1 VVDIYLFLRNPR
13 NESLVT
19 ADWLKTR
26 RETAFLRSALPA
38 LSDDAPVILVGAL
51 TDWVYE
57 LKLHLVL
64 ATALRLEGWRPVFL
78 IPSRSARRAQRY
90 CRAFGVTDFV
100 YFDEVLLTSAERRTI
115 EARVPEVLERDLTFQ
130 QVKELRFEDAWIG
143 PQILATASR
152 TLMRGAPDP
161 RDPEVAAQI
170 RFLLPAVLENAVRG
184 RKVMQEVKPELL
196 LVNEA
201 NYTFYGVLVD
211 VAIGSCVDVIHATQ
225 PWRDDAL
232 MCKRLTKE
240 TRRSHPSSVERSTLE
255 TLMTH
260 PWTDADEAQLVEQF
274 ARRYGGQWFLQGR
287 NQIGVEEMPSS
298 AITETLELDS
308 DKPTVVVFS
317 HVLWDANL
325 FYGEDLFEDYGEW
338 LVETVLAAVRNPS
351 VNWLIKLH
359 PANVW
364 KRSLQ
369 GVTGEYSEITLLRE
383 RVGPLP
389 DHISVLSPETRVS
402 SLSLYR
408 FADVGITVRGTPG
421 MEMACF
427 GKPVITA
434 GTGRYSGLGFTVDPP
449 SVKHFLAQL
458 ARVGTLGP
466 MSPAQITLAKR
477 HAQAVFL
484 LRHWEMSSFYSSFS
498 EEHTTD
504 SVGQNLHLRASS
516 ISELEKNGDLKK
528 WAEWAKD
535 RSLLDYLDLDQL
547 PPQSESAPDL
557 LHG

>member
-1 VVDIYLFLRNPR
+1 MYLFLRNPR
-13 NESLVT
+13 DEFLVG
-19 ADWLKTR
+19 ADFLKTR
-26 RETAFLRSALPA
+26 REAAFLRSALPA

-57 LKLHLVL
+57 LKVHLML
-64 ATALRLEGWRPVFL
+64 ATALRLEGWRLVFL
-78 IPSRSARRAQRY
+78 IPSRTARRAQRY

-170 RFLLPAVLENAVRG
+170 RSLLPAVLENTVRG
-184 RKVMQEVKPELL
+184 RKVMQAVRPDLL

-211 VAIGSCVDVIHATQ
+211 VAIGSGVDVIQATQ

-240 TRRSHPSSVERSTLE
+240 TRRSHPSSVERE
-255 TLMTH
+255 TLHGLMQQR
-260 PWTDADEAQLVEQF
+260 WTDTDEAQLAEQF
-274 ARRYGGQWFLQGR
+274 SLRYGGEWFLQAR
-287 NQIGVEEMPSS
+287 NQPHVKDLSNS
-298 AITETLELDS
+298 AIQSTLNLDPS
-308 DKPTVVVFS
+308 KRTVVVFS

-338 LVETVLAAVRNPS
+338 LVETVRAAVKNAT
-351 VNWLIKLH
+351 VNWVIKLH

-364 KRSLQ
+364 KRSAQ
-369 GVTGEYSEITLLRE
+369 GVAGEYSEVRLLRD
-383 RVGPLP
+383 RVGTLP
-389 DHISVLSPETRVS
+389 SHVKVLFPETEIGS
-402 SLSLYR
+402 HSLYR
-408 FADVGITVRGTPG
+408 FADIGITVRGTPG

-434 GTGRYSGLGFTVDPP
+434 GTGRYSGLGFTVDP
-449 SVKHFLAQL
+449 SSATEYLEV
-458 ARVGTLGP
+458 LGDAASLEP
-466 MSPAQITLAKR
+466 MSHQQVLSAKR
-477 HAQAVFL
+477 HAQAVFV
-484 LRHWEMSSFYSSFS
+484 LRHWKMSSFYSSFS
-498 EEHTTD
+498 KKQ
-504 SVGQNLHLRASS
+504 SVKAAEQNLHLRASS
-516 ISELEKNGDLKK
+516 MTDLERKGDLKK
-528 WAEWAKD
+528 WAAWAVD
-535 RSLLDYLDLDQL
+535 RRKPDYVDRDQL
-547 PPQSESAPDL
+547 PSASERSVDF
-557 LHG
+557 LHN